1 MRKTQVAKGM
11 MSPNPDG
18 DSPKWKTYPANVNEV
33 FDASGLLTTFGSR
46 SKFMYDKKNYYLV
59 ETSKYNS
66 KENTLESYI
75 ALCDKAMVPLAL
87 LPFQLPK
94 EAKDEKAF
102 FAPSVTAF
110 NNKIAVTIQAR
121 GIGSSFAGDWNE
133 LDGFPET
140 VNSYMYFIDMDGTP
154 KSADEAEDGKSSSDS
169 DSDSETKPDDS
180 E

>member
-1 MRKTQVAKGM
+1 LKGGESSDTVTFESTLDSINEGSPSFESVNFKNSLKESSITLFYEFQNFMRKTKVAKGM

-18 DSPKWKTYPANVNEV
+18 DSPKWKTYPANINEV

-87 LPFQLPK
+87 LPF
-94 EAKDEKAF
+94 
-102 FAPSVTAF
+102 
-110 NNKIAVTIQAR
+110 
-121 GIGSSFAGDWNE
+121 
-133 LDGFPET
+133 
-140 VNSYMYFIDMDGTP
+140 
-154 KSADEAEDGKSSSDS
+154 
-169 DSDSETKPDDS
+169 
-180 E
+180 